1 MQQQRRVELDVGVE
15 SPPGFAFAEQA
26 KRGGFDVSREVVQGP
41 IAAGRIEALGGVGKN
56 IRTRVAHPVDAM
68 AESHETLAPI
78 QTTSTTSTTLPTTT
92 TQPQYYEVQS
102 GDTLTKIAA
111 AFGLPIPA
119 IMELNGIVDPNA
131 IQAGQ
136 ILQLPLAS
144 EIVVT
149 SLPPITTVAGP
160 TALPAVTTA
169 AP

>member
-1 MQQQRRVELDVGVE
+1 MRSRLLGATVAACGLLVLAVVAACVLRRRRRL
-15 SPPGFAFAEQA
+15 
-26 KRGGFDVSREVVQGP
+26 
-41 IAAGRIEALGGVGKN
+41 AA
-56 IRTRVAHPVDAM
+56 
-68 AESHETLAPI
+68 SETLAPI

-92 TQPQYYEVQS
+92 TQPQYYEVQR

-119 IMELNGIVDPNA
+119 IMALNGIVDPNA

-149 SLPPITTVAGP
+149 SLPPITTVAAP

>member
-1 MQQQRRVELDVGVE
+1 MR
-15 SPPGFAFAEQA
+15 
-26 KRGGFDVSREVVQGP
+26 SRLSGAVV
-41 IAAGRIEALGGVGKN
+41 
-56 IRTRVAHPVDAM
+56 VACGLVILAM
-68 AESHETLAPI
+68 AAASCSDGDDLDASETLAPI
-78 QTTSTTSTTLPTTT
+78 QTTSTTSTTLPATT

-102 GDTLTKIAA
+102 GDTLTKIAS

-136 ILQLPLAS
+136 ILQLPVAS

-160 TALPAVTTA
+160 TALPAVTTV

>member
-1 MQQQRRVELDVGVE
+1 VR
-15 SPPGFAFAEQA
+15 
-26 KRGGFDVSREVVQGP
+26 SRLSGAVAGLSGLVILV
-41 IAAGRIEALGGVGKN
+41 IAASSCSDGDDLSA
-56 IRTRVAHPVDAM
+56 
-68 AESHETLAPI
+68 SETLAPI

-160 TALPAVTTA
+160 TALPAVTTV

>member
-1 MQQQRRVELDVGVE
+1 MR
-15 SPPGFAFAEQA
+15 
-26 KRGGFDVSREVVQGP
+26 SRL
-41 IAAGRIEALGGVGKN
+41 LG
-56 IRTRVAHPVDAM
+56 AM
-68 AESHETLAPI
+68 AAACGLVVLATSASSCSGDDDLATNETLAPI

-102 GDTLTKIAA
+102 GDTLTEIAA

-119 IMELNGIVDPNA
+119 IMELNGIVDPND

-144 EIVVT
+144 EIVAT

-160 TALPAVTTA
+160 TALPAVTTV

>member
-1 MQQQRRVELDVGVE
+1 MR
-15 SPPGFAFAEQA
+15 
-26 KRGGFDVSREVVQGP
+26 SRLSGAVVQACGLLVL
-41 IAAGRIEALGGVGKN
+41 AV
-56 IRTRVAHPVDAM
+56 VATSCSDDDDLDA
-68 AESHETLAPI
+68 SQTLAPI

-149 SLPPITTVAGP
+149 SLPPAVTVAGP
-160 TALPAVTTA
+160 AASAAVTTV

>member
-1 MQQQRRVELDVGVE
+1 MRSRLSGAVVGACGLVALVVAASSCSDGDDLD
-15 SPPGFAFAEQA
+15 
-26 KRGGFDVSREVVQGP
+26 
-41 IAAGRIEALGGVGKN
+41 AA
-56 IRTRVAHPVDAM
+56 D
-68 AESHETLAPI
+68 TLAPI

-92 TQPQYYEVQS
+92 TQPQYYEVQP

-144 EIVVT
+144 DIVVT
-149 SLPPITTVAGP
+149 SLPTSSTVPGP
-160 TALPAVTTA
+160 TALPAVTTV